1 MKSWLK
7 SWKARILLVLAVVGP
22 GFITANVDNDAGGI
36 FTYSQAGAQFGYT
49 LLWTMI
55 PITIALIVVQEMSA
69 RLGAVTG
76 KGLSDL
82 IREEFGFR
90 VTFFA
95 MLTLVVTNY
104 GNIVAEFAGIAS
116 SLQLFGW
123 SKYVVVPVCAVLVWA
138 LVVRGTY
145 ASIEKIFLTA
155 SAFYVCYIIAG
166 VLAHPDWK
174 AAFFATVTRPEAA
187 GIRNY
192 GYLFTVVGLIGT
204 TIAPWMQF
212 YLQASIVEKGITAKQ
227 YRASRWDV
235 ILGCV
240 FTDVV
245 AWFIIVACAATLY
258 ASRHYDIGTAA
269 DAAQALRPL
278 AGEYAYLLF
287 AFGLFN
293 ASFFAAS
300 ILPISTAYAVCEG
313 LGFESGLDKKFH
325 EAPVFYWL
333 YTVLI
338 VVGAGALLIPRLPLV
353 YVSVLS
359 QVVNGVVLPFVLI
372 FMLLLTNDRELM
384 GEHTNGRA
392 FNVIAWT
399 TVIVVIVM
407 TLAMFFD
414 RRQSN
419 ESPGRSSMTLTPA
432 ALTSSRSRAGV
443 PVSSGNV
450 PKCIGTTALTPSH
463 WQAVAA
469 CSGPIV

>member
-1 MKSWLK
+1 MRSWLK
-7 SWKARILLVLAVVGP
+7 SWKARLVLVLAVVGP

-90 VTFFA
+90 LTFIVMVA
-95 MLTLVVTNY
+95 LVVTNF
-104 GNIVAEFAGIAS
+104 GNVVAEFAGIAS
-116 SLQLFGW
+116 SLELFGW
-123 SKYVVVPVCAVLVWA
+123 SKYYVVPVCAFLVWI

-145 ASIEKIFLTA
+145 ASMEKIFLTA

-166 VLAHPDWK
+166 VLAHPNWK
-174 AAFFATVTRPEAA
+174 AAAFATVTRPEAA

-192 GYLFTVVGLIGT
+192 GYIFTVIGLVGT

-212 YLQASIVEKGITAKQ
+212 YLQASIVEKGVTAKQ

-235 ILGCV
+235 ILGCI

-258 ASRHYDIGTAA
+258 AYGTHDITSAA

-287 AFGLFN
+287 AAGLFN
-293 ASFFAAS
+293 ASIFAAS

-338 VVGAGALLIPRLPLV
+338 VMGAGVLLVPRLPLV

-359 QVVNGVVLPFVLI
+359 QVANGVVLPLVLV
-372 FMLLLTNDRELM
+372 FMLLLANDRELM
-384 GEHTNGRA
+384 KEHVNSRG
-392 FNVIAWT
+392 FNIVAWT
-399 TVIVVIVM
+399 TVVVMIVL
-407 TLAMFFD
+407 TLLMFV
-414 RRQSN
+414 
-419 ESPGRSSMTLTPA
+419 TH
-432 ALTSSRSRAGV
+432 
-443 PVSSGNV
+443 
-450 PKCIGTTALTPSH
+450 K
-463 WQAVAA
+463 
-469 CSGPIV
+469 

>member
-1 MKSWLK
+1 MKSFLK
-7 SWKARILLVLAVVGP
+7 SWKARVLLVLAVIGP

-36 FTYSQAGAQFGYT
+36 FTYSQAGAQFGYS

-55 PITIALIVVQEMSA
+55 PITIALIVVQEKAA

-90 VTFFA
+90 LTFIVMFA
-95 MLTLVVTNY
+95 LVITNFLNVV
-104 GNIVAEFAGIAS
+104 GEFAGVAS
-116 SLQLFGW
+116 SLGLFGW
-123 SKYVVVPVCAVLVWA
+123 SKYYVVPVCAFLVWI

-145 ASIEKIFLTA
+145 TSIEKIFLTA
-155 SAFYVCYIIAG
+155 SAFYICYIVAG
-166 VLAHPDWK
+166 LLAHPDWK
-174 AAFFATVTRPEAA
+174 AAAFATVTRPEAA

-192 GYLFTVVGLIGT
+192 GYLYMVIGLVGT

-212 YLQASIVEKGITAKQ
+212 YLQASIVEKGITARQ
-227 YRASRWDV
+227 YAASRWDV
-235 ILGCV
+235 ILGCI

-258 ASRHYDIGTAA
+258 ANGHHDIGSGA

-287 AFGLFN
+287 AAGLFN
-293 ASFFAAS
+293 ASIFAAS

-338 VVGAGALLIPRLPLV
+338 VAGAGVVLIPRLPLV
-353 YVSVLS
+353 YVTVLS
-359 QVVNGVVLPFVLI
+359 QVVNGIVLPFVLI

-384 GEHTNGRA
+384 GEHVNSRT
-392 FNVIAWT
+392 FNIIAWA
-399 TVIVVIVM
+399 TVIVVIAM
-407 TLAMFFD
+407 TVLMLFFH
-414 RRQSN
+414 
-419 ESPGRSSMTLTPA
+419 
-432 ALTSSRSRAGV
+432 
-443 PVSSGNV
+443 
-450 PKCIGTTALTPSH
+450 K
-463 WQAVAA
+463 
-469 CSGPIV
+469 